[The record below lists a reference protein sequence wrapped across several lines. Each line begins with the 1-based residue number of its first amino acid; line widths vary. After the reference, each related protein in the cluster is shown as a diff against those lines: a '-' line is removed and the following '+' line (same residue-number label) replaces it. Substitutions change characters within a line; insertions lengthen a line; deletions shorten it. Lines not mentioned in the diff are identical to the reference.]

1 MLKIVAAAA
10 LSSMVLAA
18 TASAADAPPPHAPPT
33 IRVVAKATVRAKP
46 DQAEIELGVV
56 TDKKAAAAAVSENQ
70 KKMEKVLAAVKKELG
85 ADGEVRT
92 SEVSVHPRFDESP
105 RTGRPTERVLGYT
118 ATNTIHVR
126 FTNIKAVGNLL
137 DVAFQAGATRAD
149 ELEFTM
155 KDPEAAQNQALREAS
170 AKARARATA
179 MAEGQGLH
187 VGDVISVTEGQ
198 SYGNDDSVL
207 GVANLRANVAN
218 NVSPTSSIESGSIAV
233 TATVTVVFALK
244 PR

>member
-1 MLKIVAAAA
+1 MLKLFGAVVI
-10 LSSMVLAA
+10 SSMVLGTAA
-18 TASAADAPPPHAPPT
+18 ASAADAPPPHSPPT

-46 DQAEIELGVV
+46 DQAEIDLGVT

-105 RTGRPTERVLGYT
+105 RTGRPMTERVLGYT

-126 FTNIKAVGNLL
+126 FANIKAVGNLL
-137 DVAFQAGATRAD
+137 DVAFQAGATTAD
-149 ELEFTM
+149 ELQFTV

-187 VGDVISVTEGQ
+187 VGDVVSVTEGQ
-198 SYGNDDSVL
+198 SYGDN
-207 GVANLRANVAN
+207 GVEGVSLRANLVAN
-218 NVSPTSSIESGSIAV
+218 ANQSASIESGSIAV

>member
-1 MLKIVAAAA
+1 MLRILGAVAISSLFLATAAAA
-10 LSSMVLAA
+10 
-18 TASAADAPPPHAPPT
+18 ADVPPPRSPPT

-46 DQAEIELGVV
+46 DQAEINLGVT

-118 ATNTIHVR
+118 ANNVIHVR
-126 FTNIKAVGNLL
+126 FANIKAVGNLL
-137 DVAFQAGATRAD
+137 DVAFQAGATTAE

-179 MAEGQGLH
+179 MADGQGLH

-198 SYGNDDSVL
+198 SYGDDGVE
-207 GVANLRANVAN
+207 GVALRANLMTNAN
-218 NVSPTSSIESGSIAV
+218 RTSIESGSIAV